1 MFDYKLPK
9 IEFRHIGDPRV
20 MIFPYNDETEFG
32 KKDPMADKL
41 PKKEGTVITVPN
53 GDGRMVFVYYKTGKL
68 VEALLPVLKKE
79 DDTVSIDLKGHQFD
93 TNSLVSGL
101 MFGLRT
107 PWSLKTD
114 KKETKELVIHIMVD
128 NHKDHDTQEGYA
140 LAVVK
145 SFVEQLVNMPA
156 NYLTPTKFGD
166 YVKIFADEYKLPNIK
181 IDIKGRDFLEK
192 ENMGSFLGVAKGSTQ
207 EPQLITIT
215 YKGGDKDEKPTVFVG
230 KGLTFDS
237 GGISIKPSNGMEAMK
252 GDMAGAAS
260 AIAAVFYAAM
270 MGLET
275 NVVSIA
281 ACCEN
286 MPSGNALKPGD
297 VLKAMNGT
305 TIEVIDTDAEGRLVL
320 ADALLYAQKFEGRYT
335 IDIATLTGACI
346 VALGHNHTGMF
357 THDKK
362 LAKKLTKAGLKAKD
376 PVWQLPLDESH
387 EDMLDSKV
395 ADISN
400 LCRGKGAGSTGGA
413 VFLQR
418 FAPKEGWCHLDIA
431 GVSAKGGN
439 ATARPVDMLATFL
452 KKLTK

>member
-1 MFDYKLPK
+1 MFDYHFPN
-9 IEFRHIGDPRV
+9 IVICAAGDPKV
-20 MIFPYNDETEFG
+20 VIFPYNDDEQFAS
-32 KKDPMADKL
+32 DPMYKDL
-41 PKKEGTVITVPN
+41 PKKAGSVTTIPT
-53 GDGRMVFVYYKTGKL
+53 GDGRMVFVYFKGDKL
-68 VEALLPVLKKE
+68 VDALLPALKAE
-79 DDTVSIDLKGHQFD
+79 DGDVSVNLKAVPFD
-93 TNSLVSGL
+93 TAEMVAGL

-114 KKETKELVIHIMVD
+114 KKEVKDRNIYLVM
-128 NHKDHDTQEGYA
+128 KDPKGHDDRQGKA
-140 LAVVK
+140 LATVK
-145 SFVEQLVNMPA
+145 AFTEQLVNMPA

-166 YVKIFADEYKLPNIK
+166 YAKIFADEFKLPNIK
-181 IDIKGRDFLEK
+181 IDIKGRDYLEK
-192 ENMGSFLGVAKGSTQ
+192 EGMGSFLGVAKGSAQ

-215 YKGGDKDEKPTVFVG
+215 YKGGAKDEKPVVFVG

-270 MGLET
+270 MDLPLNIVT
-275 NVVSIA
+275 VA

-286 MPSGNALKPGD
+286 MPSGHAVKPGD

-335 IDIATLTGACI
+335 IDLATLTGACI

-357 THDKK
+357 THDRK

-431 GVSAKGGN
+431 GVSANGGV
-439 ATARPVDMLATFL
+439 ATTRPVDMLAAFL
-452 KKLTK
+452 NKLAK